1 MKAVAV
7 IPAYNEETTIAQ
19 VVRVAKSCRDLA
31 EVIVVSDG
39 STDGTAQAADGAG
52 AKVIEFPQN
61 QGKGAAVFA
70 GVNAT
75 DAEIIV
81 LLDADLLGLT
91 CRHITHLLFPVKK
104 GRADM
109 TVGMFRSGRRLTD
122 LSQRLTPFL
131 SGQRAIVREIFN
143 GLTDLELTRYGVD
156 ITISRY
162 AKQKGHRVQ
171 KVMLNGITQVM
182 KEEKRGF
189 FKGFAARL
197 KMYWEIITAFR
208 FKSSNR

>member
-7 IPAYNEETTIAQ
+7 IPAYNEEGTIAQ
-19 VVRVAKSCRDLA
+19 VVRVAKNCRDLTD
-31 EVIVVSDG
+31 VIVVSDG
-39 STDGTAQAADGAG
+39 STDGTAKVAAEAG
-52 AKVIEFPQN
+52 AKVIELPQN

-75 DAEIIV
+75 DADVIV
-81 LLDADLLGLT
+81 LLDADLIGLT
-91 CRHITHLLFPVKK
+91 PRHIIHLLLPVKK
-104 GRADM
+104 GRVDM

-131 SGQRAIVREIFN
+131 SGQRAIVRAIFD
-143 GLTDLELTRYGVD
+143 GLSDLELTRYGVD
-156 ITISRY
+156 ITISCY

-171 KVMLNGITQVM
+171 KVTLSGITQVM

-189 FKGFAARL
+189 LKGFVARL
-197 KMYWEIITAFR
+197 KMYWEILAAFR
-208 FKSSNR
+208 HKIPNR